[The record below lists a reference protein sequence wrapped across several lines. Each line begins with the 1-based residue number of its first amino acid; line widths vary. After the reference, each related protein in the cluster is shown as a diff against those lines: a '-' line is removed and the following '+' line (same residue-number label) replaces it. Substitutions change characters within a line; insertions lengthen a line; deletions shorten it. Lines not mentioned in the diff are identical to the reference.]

1 MNPALQPADGL
12 THLHHAYLQSS
23 HTARLGRNR
32 AALHLTI
39 WLTAPDVVNAALTA
53 LYDATRRPEDA
64 ARSKYA
70 LTHTVRT
77 HLGCDDDAYLCEGYG
92 EDKEGFR
99 GGFMRKNVIEVA
111 QRALE
116 LNVAAL
122 AKELTPLPVKVES
135 LLGLF

>member
-1 MNPALQPADGL
+1 M
-12 THLHHAYLQSS
+12 SS
-23 HTARLGRNR
+23 
-32 AALHLTI
+32 
-39 WLTAPDVVNAALTA
+39 VC
-53 LYDATRRPEDA
+53 RPEDA

-77 HLGCDDDAYLCEGYG
+77 HLACDDDAYLCEGYG

-111 QRALE
+111 QRAVE

-122 AKELTPLPVKVES
+122 AKALTPLPVKVGS
-135 LLGLF
+135 LLAQISCCPGCETPLNLHADSMRKSS

>member
-1 MNPALQPADGL
+1 M
-12 THLHHAYLQSS
+12 
-23 HTARLGRNR
+23 
-32 AALHLTI
+32 I
-39 WLTAPDVVNAALTA
+39 AALTA
-53 LYDATRRPEDA
+53 LCDAARRPEDA

-77 HLGCDDDAYLCEGYG
+77 HLGCDDAAYLCEGYG

-122 AKELTPLPVKVES
+122 AKELTPLPVKVGS
-135 LLGLF
+135 LLGLLWECRSL